1 MDFSYGIAD
10 LTELKWHGDRSI
22 ATFIFTWREI
32 VGRMRI
38 QLPVEML
45 MDTLHGKMEGS
56 AVMSHDLAHF
66 NRCDPGHPDRTYEYL
81 LKCMDKC
88 IDLQQQ
94 ASNRLYSSKSI
105 RVGNAGGGVKGAPA
119 INGE

>member
-1 MDFSYGIAD
+1 
-10 LTELKWHGDRSI
+10 
-22 ATFIFTWREI
+22 
-32 VGRMRI
+32 
-38 QLPVEML
+38 
-45 MDTLHGKMEGS
+45 MEGS
-56 AVMSHDLAHF
+56 AVMSHDISHF

-94 ASNRLYSSKSI
+94 ASNRLDSSKSI